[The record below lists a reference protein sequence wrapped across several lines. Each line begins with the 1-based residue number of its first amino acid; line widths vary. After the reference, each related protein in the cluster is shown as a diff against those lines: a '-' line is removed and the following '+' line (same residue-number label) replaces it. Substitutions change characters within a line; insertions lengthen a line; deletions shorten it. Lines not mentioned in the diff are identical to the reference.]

1 MSKIIGLTGDGAIA
15 YAVKQSN
22 VDVVAA
28 YPITPQT
35 IIVEEFSE
43 FVHNGEV
50 NTEFVCVES
59 EHSAMSAC
67 VGASLTGARVFTA
80 TASQGLALMHE
91 ILYIASSLRCP
102 IIMGV
107 VNRAL
112 SAPINIHCDHSDMMG
127 SRDCGWIQIFAENA
141 QEAYDW
147 TIQAFKIAED
157 ENIQLPITVNIDG
170 FILSHSLEG
179 VEVSKNE
186 EIKNFVSTRKPLF
199 KIDPEK
205 PITVGALCLTDY
217 YFEIKRQQVEALKEA
232 PKVIEKV
239 NNEYESLT
247 GRRYSFI
254 DTYGLEDADAAIL
267 CLGSTAGTVKTVAKK
282 LKNQNMKVGVIKP
295 WMYRPFPIKEIMRKV
310 ENLKA
315 LAVLDRACSFGAPY
329 GALCSDITAALYQN
343 NKNLNVFNIIYGLGG
358 RDMTPFDIELV
369 FKEAQ
374 EVADSGKVKEPL
386 KFVGVRE

>member
-1 MSKIIGLTGDGAIA
+1 
-15 YAVKQSN
+15 
-22 VDVVAA
+22 VAA

-91 ILYIASSLRCP
+91 ILYVASSLRCP

-147 TIQAFKIAED
+147 TIQSFKIAED
-157 ENIQLPITVNIDG
+157 EKIQLPITVNIDG

-179 VEVSKNE
+179 VEISQNE
-186 EIKNFVSTRKPLF
+186 EVKDFVSTRKPLF
-199 KIDPEK
+199 KVDPEK
-205 PITVGALCLTDY
+205 PITVGALCLADY
-217 YFEIKRQQVEALKEA
+217 YFETKRQQVEALKET

-267 CLGSTAGTVKTVAKK
+267 CLGSTAGTAKAVAKK
-282 LKNQNMKVGVIKP
+282 LINQNMKVGIIKP
-295 WMYRPFPIKEIMRKV
+295 WLYRPFPIKEIMRKV

-329 GALCSDITAALYQN
+329 GALCSDITTALYQN
-343 NKNLNVFNIIYGLGG
+343 NIDLNVFNIIYGLGG
-358 RDMTPFDIELV
+358 RDMTPFDIELI
-369 FKEAQ
+369 FKEAL
-374 EVADSGKVKEPL
+374 EVADSGKIKEPV

>member
-1 MSKIIGLTGDGAIA
+1 MSQIKGLTGDGAIA

-43 FVHNGEV
+43 YVHNGEV
-50 NTEFVCVES
+50 ETEFVCVES

-102 IIMGV
+102 IVMGI

-127 SRDCGWIQIFAENA
+127 SRDCGWIQIYAENA

-147 TIQAFKIAED
+147 IIQAFNIAED
-157 ENIQLPITVNIDG
+157 KNVLLPVTVNIDG

-179 VEVSKNE
+179 VQVLEDEEVK
-186 EIKNFVSTRKPLF
+186 KFVSTRNPALT
-199 KIDPEK
+199 IDPEK
-205 PITVGALCLTDY
+205 PVTIGALCLTDY
-217 YFEIKRQQVEALKEA
+217 YFETKLQQVQALKET
-232 PKVIEKV
+232 PKVIEEV
-239 NNEYESLT
+239 AREYQALT
-247 GRRYSFI
+247 GRRYRFI
-254 DTYGLEDADAAIL
+254 ETYGLEDAEAAIL
-267 CLGSTAGTVKTVAKK
+267 CLGSTAGTAKTVAKDLRSK
-282 LKNQNMKVGVIKP
+282 GKNVGVIKP
-295 WMYRPFPIKEIMRKV
+295 SVYRPFPTEEIIEAV
-310 ENLKA
+310 EHLKA

-329 GALCSDITAALYQN
+329 GALCSDIIGALY
-343 NKNLNVFNIIYGLGG
+343 KNGKELDVFNVVYGLGG
-358 RDMTPFDIELV
+358 RDMTPFDVEAV
-369 FKEAQ
+369 FDETL
-374 EVADSGKVKEPL
+374 EVAETGVVKEPL
-386 KFVGVRE
+386 KFIGVRE